1 MGDRPKH
8 LVVGLQKLLM
18 VSLKEKRMEQ
28 ARSMMQSSPENRALW
43 EIRLNGGDGV
53 KAWLQAVGVN
63 DALRLHPKEAAIAIA
78 LAIGHAPA
86 GSAGRT
92 CSCGATF
99 DARGVHLLTCP
110 NGGGPTIRH
119 NKLRDVLADCALAA
133 SAKVCCEVPIG
144 PPQQGGN
151 PRLADVVAYAPF
163 LGSRPVAMDVRVIH
177 NATDSRIAACP
188 DPLRLLD
195 TKAREKVVR
204 FRQMAEE
211 RGMQFTPC
219 IADVFGSLHAD
230 FAVVLNKLAD
240 NAEVPPEF
248 PDWVPSRKASYWWQ
262 AISVAIQ
269 RGNALCAL
277 GHLAKSTGPREVR
290 TISGRLT
297 YIRSTTAF

>member
-1 MGDRPKH
+1 
-8 LVVGLQKLLM
+8 
-18 VSLKEKRMEQ
+18 MEQ